1 MILTHLLDVYEM
13 VDYDYLSQD
22 RKEEVMAKSYKYKN
36 DLKTEEDFEKNVE
49 RLKKWKL
56 KDAILDEPD
65 DDWDEDRMDIIG
77 SNGNIGYELED
88 QWEVSQK
95 PLPP

>member
-88 QWEVSQK
+88 Q
-95 PLPP
+95 

>member
-1 MILTHLLDVYEM
+1 MPKEILDVYES

-88 QWEVSQK
+88 QWEVSPK

>member
-1 MILTHLLDVYEM
+1 MPKEILDVYES

-49 RLKKWKL
+49 RLKKWKF

-77 SNGNIGYELED
+77 SNGPTGLHYESDSE
-88 QWEVSQK
+88 
-95 PLPP
+95 

>member
-1 MILTHLLDVYEM
+1 MPKEILDVYES

-49 RLKKWKL
+49 RLKKWKF

-95 PLPP
+95 PLLL

>member
-49 RLKKWKL
+49 RLKKWKF

-88 QWEVSQK
+88 Q
-95 PLPP
+95 

>member
-49 RLKKWKL
+49 RLKKWKF

-95 PLPP
+95 PLLL